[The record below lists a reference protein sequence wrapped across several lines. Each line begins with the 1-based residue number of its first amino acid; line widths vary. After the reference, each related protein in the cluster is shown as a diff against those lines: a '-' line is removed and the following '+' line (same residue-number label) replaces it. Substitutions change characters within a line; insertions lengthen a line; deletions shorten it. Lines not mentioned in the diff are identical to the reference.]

1 MGLVA
6 HRPYSWQVGVFRDS
20 DFFYTYTMF
29 PIEMDLLNYRDRK
42 QAKLYIIAWISENG
56 DETARNKF
64 KDELRDFRIKS
75 LMGDSIII
83 DDHIKHLPV
92 VQEFLS
98 KISEEVL
105 YRLTQE
111 KDKYLNTLPK
121 LDDNDFFKL
130 LD

>member
-1 MGLVA
+1 
-6 HRPYSWQVGVFRDS
+6 
-20 DFFYTYTMF
+20 MF

-56 DETARNKF
+56 DEIARNKF

-83 DDHIKHLPV
+83 DEHIKHLPV